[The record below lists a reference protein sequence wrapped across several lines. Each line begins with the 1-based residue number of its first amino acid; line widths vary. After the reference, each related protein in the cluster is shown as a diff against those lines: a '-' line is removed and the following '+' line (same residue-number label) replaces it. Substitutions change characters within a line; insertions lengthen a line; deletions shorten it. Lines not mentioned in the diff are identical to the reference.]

1 MGVNRA
7 ADPAAGPL
15 PGNFCFH
22 SGVEGQDGALQYK
35 RAETEVEA
43 KGHSSAAHGQ
53 WPLPGQSN
61 PDGTSSHFTV
71 SPPDGQPVLGA
82 TSHYL
87 SHSKW
92 EEGEGGADSG
102 PSLQKELGYH
112 VCTLFVALLKDKS
125 SGNST
130 VLKSTSS
137 SCSLC
142 LGDKS
147 ALKTF

>member
-1 MGVNRA
+1 MHEHLLTNQHEIIFLV
-7 ADPAAGPL
+7 
-15 PGNFCFH
+15 F
-22 SGVEGQDGALQYK
+22 
-35 RAETEVEA
+35 TEVEA